1 MDVKQTWTIF
11 KDMLADKVLSLQYY
25 FDGRDYKIW
34 AMEGN
39 VRYCCDIRKV
49 EQAPADSDQKDFE
62 DNYMSDANKPMSVS
76 DEEGRTY
83 VRAESKPT
91 DMTTYFTSNGDSETQ
106 IGGGISLTFNFN
118 NTDDE
123 IDAPSGFR
131 QKLVKCT
138 FIDTV
143 RLKEGTIYWENMPF
157 GSHIDLCLGVPN
169 GGFYYK
175 NDGTLAQNI
184 TGDDLMIAK
193 FVNNSPMMGSAPMGD
208 ELNTETSS
216 FDIPAGT
223 IFGFH
228 VTVPSSV
235 GLTDNCHGAVQMEL
249 YRVRTV
255 ILE

>member
-1 MDVKQTWTIF
+1 VANKHLHM
-11 KDMLADKVLSLQYY
+11 QYY
-25 FDGRDYKIW
+25 EDGGLYKIW
-34 AMEGN
+34 AVES
-39 VRYCCDIRKV
+39 VVVYRCDIAIEDPAST
-49 EQAPADSDQKDFE
+49 EQEDFE
-62 DNYMSDANKPMSVS
+62 DNYCADCNKTFNVV
-76 DEEGRTY
+76 DEEGRAFL
-83 VRAESKPT
+83 RAESKPT
-91 DMTTYFTSNGDSETQ
+91 DMTTYFTSTGDIVGE
-106 IGGGISLTFNFN
+106 IGGGTSLTFNFN
-118 NTDDE
+118 NDDDE

-169 GGFYYK
+169 GGYYYK
-175 NDGTLAQNI
+175 NDGTLAQNT

-193 FVNNSPMMGSAPMGD
+193 FVNNSPMMGSCPMGD

-216 FDIPAGT
+216 FDIPQGT

-235 GLTDNCHGAVQMEL
+235 GMSDNCHGAVQMEL